1 MTEKPASSRDLVG
14 GSGSGE
20 LASVTAGEHGASLV
34 VTISGEVDI
43 SNIDSIAEAI
53 HGLPNTEEG
62 LLIDLSDVTYL
73 DSSAVSLLHD
83 LAMRLRSRAQRMIV
97 VSPPATPPR
106 RILDLTALYV
116 NAPVADAL
124 ESGLRQLG
132 PGREPGG
139 SAPP

>member
-1 MTEKPASSRDLVG
+1 MTEEPASPNDLLG
-14 GSGSGE
+14 GASIGE
-20 LASVTAGEHGASLV
+20 LASVTAVENHPGLV

-43 SNIDSIAEAI
+43 SNIDSIAESI
-53 HGLPNTEEG
+53 YGLPNTEEG

-83 LAMRLRSRAQRMIV
+83 LAMRLRSRAQQMVV

-124 ESGLRQLG
+124 DSGIKLLA
-132 PGREPGG
+132 GG
-139 SAPP
+139 SAPL